1 VTGVYIIGAMRL
13 KRRMRDLEARLR
25 ELEPTLC
32 PECREKYRKVMEE
45 ER

>member
-1 VTGVYIIGAMRL
+1 VSGDYIIGAMRL
-13 KRRMRDLEARLR
+13 KRRMSDLEARLR
-25 ELEPTLC
+25 ELERTLC